1 MATVVQRNTAWT
13 GSARSSTTS
22 VGWNAPIAAP
32 IVKRD
37 ANGEVSEPISRDD
50 VLDAHEFLTR
60 WDGTVQEIITPR
72 AA

>member
-1 MATVVQRNTAWT
+1 
-13 GSARSSTTS
+13 
-22 VGWNAPIAAP
+22 
-32 IVKRD
+32 
-37 ANGEVSEPISRDD
+37 VSEPISRDD